1 MSTPNIPATIPASAT
16 SRTAM
21 QGNEQPP
28 SKFYQSVEVIGR
40 SLLGV
45 CGYEGMHAFLEFT
58 KDPNDTPGLMQSIGE
73 SLLPVLAALAAIT
86 LPIHTLGNHNHQD

>member
-1 MSTPNIPATIPASAT
+1 MSTPNIPATIHAPAPA
-16 SRTAM
+16 RA
-21 QGNEQPP
+21 NEQPP
-28 SKFYQSVEVIGR
+28 SKFYQAVEVIGR

-58 KDPNDTPGLMQSIGE
+58 KDPNETPGLMQSIGE